1 MKRDFLQRLLTRI
14 SQITQRLPLDVD
26 YLQFAVDQ
34 EMALFRSLS
43 GQVDMPQDVINALTE
58 LSRLVNIEDISNQTP
73 HQVPVMQGEMGRPKY
88 VVCPQQLQGLIE
100 DLSLPVSA
108 IAKLLDVSEKTVKRR
123 MHENG
128 LSIKQSYSTLTDDEL
143 DNLVRSVKARTPHVG
158 YRMMKGILTAMGHRV
173 QWKRVS
179 SSMHRV
185 DSVGVLTRMARMG
198 CVARRT
204 YSVQGPLHLVHIDT
218 NHKLIRYGLVI
229 FGGIDGFSRK
239 IMYLGAATNNK
250 ASTSLDFFLEGVQKY
265 GFPLRVRADQGVE
278 NVGIARCMFTIRGC
292 GRGSFLS
299 GKSVHN
305 QRIERLWRDVWMAV
319 SNVHYEVLHS
329 LEDEGVLDPSD
340 SIHLFCAQ
348 HVFLPRLQRDLNVF
362 RMGWDNHPLRTERN
376 LSPHQLWTM
385 GLLHNPIDVPDLA
398 EEMEDADLDFNTASE
413 PDETSSGAILP
424 PVESPL
430 SEQDMAGLL
439 ANIDVTRPSGSYGRD
454 IYLAVLNH
462 VLNHA
467 S

>member
-1 MKRDFLQRLLTRI
+1 
-14 SQITQRLPLDVD
+14 
-26 YLQFAVDQ
+26 
-34 EMALFRSLS
+34 MAIVRSLS

-108 IAKLLDVSEKTVKRR
+108 IAKLLGVSEKTVKRR

-128 LSIKQSYSTLTDDEL
+128 LSIKQSFSTPTDDEL
-143 DNLVRSVKARTPHVG
+143 DNLV
-158 YRMMKGILTAMGHRV
+158 
-173 QWKRVS
+173 
-179 SSMHRV
+179 
-185 DSVGVLTRMARMG
+185 
-198 CVARRT
+198 
-204 YSVQGPLHLVHIDT
+204 
-218 NHKLIRYGLVI
+218 RYGLVI

-265 GFPLRVRADQGVE
+265 GFPLRVRADQGME

-292 GRGSFLS
+292 GRGSFMS

-319 SNVHYEVLHS
+319 L
-329 LEDEGVLDPSD
+329 DEGVLDLSD
-340 SIHLFCAQ
+340 SIHMFCAQ

-398 EEMEDADLDFNTASE
+398 EEMEDADLDFNTTSE
-413 PDETSSGAILP
+413 PDETSPRVILP

-454 IYLAVLNH
+454 IYFAVLNH

>member
-1 MKRDFLQRLLTRI
+1 
-14 SQITQRLPLDVD
+14 
-26 YLQFAVDQ
+26 
-34 EMALFRSLS
+34 
-43 GQVDMPQDVINALTE
+43 
-58 LSRLVNIEDISNQTP
+58 
-73 HQVPVMQGEMGRPKY
+73 
-88 VVCPQQLQGLIE
+88 
-100 DLSLPVSA
+100 
-108 IAKLLDVSEKTVKRR
+108 
-123 MHENG
+123 
-128 LSIKQSYSTLTDDEL
+128 
-143 DNLVRSVKARTPHVG
+143 
-158 YRMMKGILTAMGHRV
+158 MKGILKAMGHRV

-198 CVARRT
+198 
-204 YSVQGPLHLVHIDT
+204 
-218 NHKLIRYGLVI
+218 YGLVI

-265 GFPLRVRADQGVE
+265 GFPLRVDQGVE

-292 GRGSFLS
+292 GRGSFMS

-305 QRIERLWRDVWMAV
+305 QRMERLWRDVWMAV

-329 LEDEGVLDPSD
+329 LKDEGVLDPSD

-413 PDETSSGAILP
+413 PDETSSGVILP
-424 PVESPL
+424 PEWN
-430 SEQDMAGLL
+430 MAVLL